1 MRPEERFATT
11 AEFRTALEEAEA
23 STVGRAVQRN
33 ERRRRA
39 PLAIGLGAVLVTAVW
54 WGAVGRSDRER
65 AIRLAVLPFA
75 NITSDSSQ
83 EYFSD
88 GLTEEMITQLSILQ
102 PRRLKVIGRASIMRY
117 KAVTTPIDQIGRELN
132 VAYVL
137 TGSVRREG
145 DRVRI
150 GAQLVRTREQEQV
163 WSDDFDRELTDILAL
178 QGDVAK
184 GVAKSLALVLLPAE
198 VAVLDRGRT
207 VNPRAYEAYLKG
219 HEYARRLSSADLDLA
234 LQFFELAMREDSL
247 YALAYIG
254 IAQVWGSRSQMGFAN
269 PREAAPKVSAAL
281 SRALE
286 LDSLLPDV
294 HYRLATRAIW
304 TEWDWKKGEREFRRA
319 IELNPRYAEAKALYG
334 HLLSILGRRD
344 EALTQ
349 MREALEID
357 PLSDELHALYAAV
370 LNHAGRHREALAE
383 AHIVLRTAPGNVIAQ
398 NNVMNAFEHLG
409 MCDSSI
415 AAERRAR
422 LARNDKAV
430 VEALDRGMA
439 EGGFV
444 AAKQRVANV
453 LAARAE
459 AAGTAPLAVAN
470 HYADAGDTTR
480 ALEWVERSFERH
492 DPNIPYLSVARN
504 WDPLRGQPR
513 FRALLD
519 SLGLPSVPR

>member
-1 MRPEERFATT
+1 
-11 AEFRTALEEAEA
+11 
-23 STVGRAVQRN
+23 
-33 ERRRRA
+33 
-39 PLAIGLGAVLVTAVW
+39 
-54 WGAVGRSDRER
+54 
-65 AIRLAVLPFA
+65 
-75 NITSDSSQ
+75 
-83 EYFSD
+83 
-88 GLTEEMITQLSILQ
+88 
-102 PRRLKVIGRASIMRY
+102 
-117 KAVTTPIDQIGRELN
+117 
-132 VAYVL
+132 
-137 TGSVRREG
+137 
-145 DRVRI
+145 
-150 GAQLVRTREQEQV
+150 
-163 WSDDFDRELTDILAL
+163 
-178 QGDVAK
+178 
-184 GVAKSLALVLLPAE
+184 
-198 VAVLDRGRT
+198 
-207 VNPRAYEAYLKG
+207 
-219 HEYARRLSSADLDLA
+219 
-234 LQFFELAMREDSL
+234 
-247 YALAYIG
+247 
-254 IAQVWGSRSQMGFAN
+254 MGFAN

-409 MCDSSI
+409 MRDSSI